1 MTSLM
6 LDRAREKPS
15 WLLRALDRATPA
27 ATRDERLLSTHDVIA
42 ATKPPIQPP
51 QLQRSRTTLKS
62 KDGSSSNNRAGNPTP
77 NAGLQKL
84 QPVAPAA
91 PIDPVLGD
99 KKLAYLHQD
108 TQGKVHLLRSNT
120 TLGDQA
126 GSSKLAALERLAT
139 FAEKE
144 RERWYAQE
152 VRSAPDSTHYASR
165 PWLRQQPR
173 QQQVRL
179 PYVPCTAR
187 CSTCCG
193 CCLLTSCVLLLLL
206 LLS

>member
-165 PWLRQQPR
+165 PWLRQQTR

-179 PYVPCTAR
+179 SYLAPRAAVRAAAAVC
-187 CSTCCG
+187 
-193 CCLLTSCVLLLLL
+193 
-206 LLS
+206 

>member
-84 QPVAPAA
+84 QPVAPTA

-126 GSSKLAALERLAT
+126 GSNKFALERLAT

-165 PWLRQQPR
+165 PWLRQQTR

-179 PYVPCTAR
+179 SYLAPRAAVRAAAAVC
-187 CSTCCG
+187 
-193 CCLLTSCVLLLLL
+193 
-206 LLS
+206 

>member
-27 ATRDERLLSTHDVIA
+27 ATRDERLLSTHDIIA

-84 QPVAPAA
+84 QPVAPTA

-126 GSSKLAALERLAT
+126 GNNKFALERLAT

-144 RERWYAQE
+144 RERWYTQE

-165 PWLRQQPR
+165 PWLRQQTR

-179 PYVPCTAR
+179 SYLAPRAAVRAAAAVC
-187 CSTCCG
+187 
-193 CCLLTSCVLLLLL
+193 
-206 LLS
+206 

>member
-1 MTSLM
+1 MHWETGAMTSLM

-165 PWLRQQPR
+165 PWLRQQTR

-179 PYVPCTAR
+179 SYLAPRAAVRAAAAVC
-187 CSTCCG
+187 
-193 CCLLTSCVLLLLL
+193 
-206 LLS
+206 